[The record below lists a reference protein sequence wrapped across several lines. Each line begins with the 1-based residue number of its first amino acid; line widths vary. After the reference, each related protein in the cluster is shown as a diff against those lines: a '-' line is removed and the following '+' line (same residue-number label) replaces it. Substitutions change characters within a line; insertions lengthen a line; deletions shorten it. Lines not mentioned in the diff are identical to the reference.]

1 MAISGNEP
9 ISAGNLKT
17 VVDQLKREL
26 GGVLLFDGRS
36 SHATLSERCDNFSK
50 LLVTVEGLFTSTMDA
65 QRRTVL
71 VDSNGG
77 PIDFSQASN
86 SLVSVSCQNRDMHMD
101 GTGSYGGY
109 FYIVT
114 VVELNF

>member
-1 MAISGNEP
+1 MTSS
-9 ISAGNLKT
+9 SASW
-17 VVDQLKREL
+17 

-50 LLVTVEGLFTSTMDA
+50 LLVTVEGFFTSTMDA

-86 SLVSVSCQNRDMHMD
+86 SLVSVSCQNRDMYMN
-101 GTGSYGGY
+101 GTGSYGRY

-114 VVELNF
+114 VVGLNF

>member
-1 MAISGNEP
+1 M
-9 ISAGNLKT
+9 T
-17 VVDQLKREL
+17 V
-26 GGVLLFDGRS
+26 DG
-36 SHATLSERCDNFSK
+36 F
-50 LLVTVEGLFTSTMDA
+50 FTSTMDA

-77 PIDFSQASN
+77 PIDFSQASD

-101 GTGSYGGY
+101 GTGSYGTH

-114 VVELNF
+114 VVGLNF